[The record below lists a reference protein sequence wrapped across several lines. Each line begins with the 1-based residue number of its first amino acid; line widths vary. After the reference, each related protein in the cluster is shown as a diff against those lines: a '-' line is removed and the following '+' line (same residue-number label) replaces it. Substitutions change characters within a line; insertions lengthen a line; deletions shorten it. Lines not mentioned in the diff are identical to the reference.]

1 MAVDQEEREKEKEG
15 AESAAQ
21 PEAPAEAS
29 PAPENAGEV
38 RPREGSRQR
47 EPEQPRHGRRPRRPS
62 AGKGKTAKKAA
73 QRPSPKPA
81 RRVKPSPVPASMW
94 LFPSFRLPFSTPGEF
109 VRWFLTGINFW
120 AVAAVAVCALGGWL
134 LLGWLDQP
142 VYREAEAALAGAQA
156 TAGLSYT
163 VERTGEAEVT
173 VTGSWNTGEGQEAP
187 SPELAAALCA
197 ALSPQEIYGHSSHL
211 YWSVARRFFD
221 GDPYDLTVVLVEG
234 TPLEKDQEPWEPVF
248 TVTLPAGEDQW
259 PEPDCPDPDF
269 AAEFQE
275 AYSQY
280 WLFGQGRKE
289 EMGPPQSDPIIE
301 EGDRPPES
309 QDEEEEAPPLPD
321 LGEEDPGTGEDPDGD
336 SEEEST
342 DEPLKEPD
350 GEEETPDLSEEE
362 LEKLPLMERLL
373 AWAGG
378 YRGLTWEEAWEKFW
392 QGDSA
397 SESG

>member
-15 AESAAQ
+15 VKDAPQ
-21 PEAPAEAS
+21 PDAPAEAAS
-29 PAPENAGEV
+29 APESAGKT
-38 RPREGSRQR
+38 RPREKSQR
-47 EPEQPRHGRRPRRPS
+47 LATAGPFRGKKPGKLLG
-62 AGKGKTAKKAA
+62 GKGKTAKKAA
-73 QRPSPKPA
+73 QKPSPKPA
-81 RRVKPSPVPASMW
+81 KGVKPSPVPASMW
-94 LFPSFRLPFSTPGEF
+94 LLPSFRLPFSTPGEF
-109 VRWFLTGINFW
+109 ARWFLTGINFW

-134 LLGWLDQP
+134 LLGWLDRP

-163 VERTGEAEVT
+163 VERTGEGEAT
-173 VTGSWNTGEGQEAP
+173 VTGSWNAEEGQEAP

-221 GDPYDLTVVLVEG
+221 GDPYDLTVVLVED

-259 PEPDCPDPDF
+259 PEPECSDPDF

-275 AYSQY
+275 VYSQY
-280 WLFGQGRKE
+280 WLFGQGRQE

-301 EGDRPPES
+301 EGDRPHES

-321 LGEEDPGTGEDPDGD
+321 LGEEDPESGEDPDGEQ
-336 SEEEST
+336 EEEST
-342 DEPLKEPD
+342 DEPTEEPD
-350 GEEETPDLSEEE
+350 EERPALSEEE
-362 LEKLPLMERLL
+362 LAELPLVERLL

-397 SESG
+397 GEAG